1 MVSRETSARLS
12 QFAALVRKWNPK
24 INLVSPKTL
33 DDLEARHIADSQ
45 QVFEFSGVTGGH
57 WVDLGS
63 GGGFPGLV
71 VAICAAEKAPD
82 LKLTLVES
90 DQRKS
95 AFLMTAARELG
106 LQVQV
111 LAQRIEA
118 VPPLQADI
126 ISARAL
132 APLTDLL
139 WMTERHLASGGI
151 AIFPKG
157 ERHAIEVEEA
167 QKTWRFDMEM
177 AQSCTE
183 DSARLLKLRNIQ
195 RGRAEP

>member
-1 MVSRETSARLS
+1 MVSRETTLRLT

-33 DDLEARHIADSQ
+33 DQLESRHIADSQ
-45 QVFEFSGVTGGH
+45 QVFDFAGGTSGH

-71 VAICAAEKAPD
+71 VAICAAEAAPN
-82 LKLTLVES
+82 LHVTLVES

-106 LQVQV
+106 LKVKV

-118 VPPLQADI
+118 VEPLQADVL
-126 ISARAL
+126 SARAL

-167 QKTWRFDMEM
+167 QKIWRFDMEM
-177 AQSCTE
+177 AQSCTD

>member
-1 MVSRETSARLS
+1 MVSRETSDRLKS
-12 QFAALVRKWNPK
+12 FAALVRKWNPK

-33 DDLEARHIADSQ
+33 DQLEARHIADSE
-45 QVFEFSGVTGGH
+45 QVWEFAGVADGH

-71 VAICAAEKAPD
+71 VAIRAAEAAPGMHF
-82 LKLTLVES
+82 TLVES

-106 LQVQV
+106 LQVNV
-111 LAQRIEA
+111 LAQRIEQ
-118 VPPLQADI
+118 VPPLAADI

-132 APLTDLL
+132 ASLADLL
-139 WMTERHLASGGI
+139 WMTERHLASDGI

-157 ERHAIEVEEA
+157 ERHAIEVDEA
-167 QKTWRFDMEM
+167 RQSWRFDMEM
-177 AQSCTE
+177 AQSRTE
-183 DSARLLKLRNIQ
+183 DGARLLKLRNIQ